1 MTLAHAKAVSDI
13 RFWVN
18 ERIIRDIGR
27 ASDLTLN
34 GRRRERIVESS
45 QRYLKDLR
53 ACISRLGDPEPL
65 LGAFHVA
72 ENQYP
77 EVAAFER
84 VLEVAEA
91 LPVPERKSPRSML
104 EDVIVQLNG
113 ALATA
118 KEALA
123 TLPPPST

>member
-1 MTLAHAKAVSDI
+1 MHIETRGPGAA
-13 RFWVN
+13 
-18 ERIIRDIGR
+18 
-27 ASDLTLN
+27 T
-34 GRRRERIVESS
+34 
-45 QRYLKDLR
+45 
-53 ACISRLGDPEPL
+53 
-65 LGAFHVA
+65 GAFRIA

-118 KEALA
+118 RK
-123 TLPPPST
+123 PSPRYRPKY